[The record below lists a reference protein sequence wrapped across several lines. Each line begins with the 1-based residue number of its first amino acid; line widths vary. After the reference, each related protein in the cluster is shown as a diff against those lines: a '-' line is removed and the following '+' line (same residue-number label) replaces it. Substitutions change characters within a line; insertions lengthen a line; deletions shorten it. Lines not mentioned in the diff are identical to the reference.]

1 MTTVHDETALY
12 AEVRRLYVIDALS
25 DPEAATRYMR
35 ALEDVDSALLFI
47 SQHMNA
53 WTGLTYLQEKEA
65 FATLDKLEQEG
76 WAFSKK
82 EKEKGRDVESN

>member
-1 MTTVHDETALY
+1 MTTVHDETTLY
-12 AEVRRLYVIDALS
+12 AEVRRLYLIDALS

-82 EKEKGRDVESN
+82 EKEKGRDVKSN